1 MDLINCAQDF
11 GNKKQELISSIFN
24 SDTWKTLSIF
34 KEALPD
40 ILKFIIDLLLFICIM
55 PLIPFFYIIAVGIY
69 TIEFISKKLQK
80 L

>member
-40 ILKFIIDLLLFICIM
+40 ILKFIIDLLLFICIV
-55 PLIPFFYIIAVGIY
+55 PLIPFFYITAVGIY
-69 TIEFISKKLQK
+69 TIEFIAKKLQK